1 MARASKSGSAAG
13 SSADS
18 RTAAAPSS
26 VKRARVAAA
35 AKTTA
40 TATRSTRSQP
50 AAKAGKNTV
59 AGATTKTAG
68 ATRSTRAAARKRAG
82 GEPEQK
88 RTRSAATRQEIINA
102 TIECFVQIGY
112 VRTTTTEIAKLAGY
126 TRGAVQHYFPTT
138 EHVLRASVNYLTK
151 SWLDSYMAAA
161 RQAPP
166 GVDFIDYAV
175 ETLWRFVNDRMF
187 VAWQELVSASRT
199 DKALRRIIMPAAAKF
214 ERLRREMAGG
224 NFPDFAHVGRDKFDR
239 NRDTLRFVLEGI
251 TSTILTYDR
260 DARIQAQLDW
270 LKEWFHTS
278 WQHELSTNQVDRRG
292 TP

>member
-1 MARASKSGSAAG
+1 M
-13 SSADS
+13 
-18 RTAAAPSS
+18 
-26 VKRARVAAA
+26 KRARVAAA
-35 AKTTA
+35 TKTTTKAARSARVQAAAKTGKKSAAGT
-40 TATRSTRSQP
+40 TTR
-50 AAKAGKNTV
+50 
-59 AGATTKTAG
+59 TTG
-68 ATRSTRAAARKRAG
+68 AARSNRTAARTSAA
-82 GEPEQK
+82 EAPEQK

-199 DKALRRIIMPAAAKF
+199 DKALRKIIMPAAAKF

-251 TSTILTYDR
+251 TGTILTYDR
-260 DARIQAQLDW
+260 EARIQAQLDW

-278 WQHELSTNQVDRRG
+278 WQHELNTNQVDRRG
-292 TP
+292 SP

>member
-1 MARASKSGSAAG
+1 MRLRSTEAAPK
-13 SSADS
+13 AA
-18 RTAAAPSS
+18 RTA
-26 VKRARVAAA
+26 
-35 AKTTA
+35 
-40 TATRSTRSQP
+40 RST
-50 AAKAGKNTV
+50 AKAG
-59 AGATTKTAG
+59 AKTAG
-68 ATRSTRAAARKRAG
+68 KTKDQTDRKTAVKSGGTTARAATRKTPTAA
-82 GEPEQK
+82 PEQK
-88 RTRSAATRQEIINA
+88 RTRSAATRQDIINA
-102 TIECFVQIGY
+102 TIECFVQMGY

-260 DARIQAQLDW
+260 EARIQAQLDW

-278 WQHELSTNQVDRRG
+278 WQHELTTNQVDRRG
-292 TP
+292 SA